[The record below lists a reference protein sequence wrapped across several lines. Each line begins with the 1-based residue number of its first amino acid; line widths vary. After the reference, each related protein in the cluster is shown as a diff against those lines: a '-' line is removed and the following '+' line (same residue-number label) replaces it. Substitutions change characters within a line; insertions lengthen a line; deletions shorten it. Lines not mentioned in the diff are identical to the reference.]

1 MHRHALLKLLS
12 EYSKQFPQEQ
22 DICSRFI
29 HFVNCEPDCLKR
41 TLKVGHVTASS
52 WVLSPDCNE
61 VLLTHHRKLGFW
73 VQLGGHVDGQS
84 EILQA
89 ALREA
94 REESGIPNINPLS
107 ESLFDLD
114 IHSIPENSMEASHL
128 HYDTRFLLQADTKE
142 FQISSESLDLAWVPL
157 DHLEDYTQENSI
169 RRMRDKQK
177 SLG

>member
-89 ALREA
+89 A
-94 REESGIPNINPLS
+94 SGRPGRNQVFQTSTLFQNHYLTWISTVFRKIQRKLHICIMIPAFCFRLTPRSFKSVVNP
-107 ESLFDLD
+107 
-114 IHSIPENSMEASHL
+114 
-128 HYDTRFLLQADTKE
+128 
-142 FQISSESLDLAWVPL
+142 
-157 DHLEDYTQENSI
+157 
-169 RRMRDKQK
+169 
-177 SLG
+177 

>member
-1 MHRHALLKLLS
+1 MHQHALLKLLS

-73 VQLGGHVDGQS
+73 VQLGGHVDGQT

-107 ESLFDLD
+107 ESLFYL
-114 IHSIPENSMEASHL
+114 ISTAFRKIQRKLHICIMIPAFCFRLTPRS
-128 HYDTRFLLQADTKE
+128 F
-142 FQISSESLDLAWVPL
+142 
-157 DHLEDYTQENSI
+157 
-169 RRMRDKQK
+169 K
-177 SLG
+177 SVVNP